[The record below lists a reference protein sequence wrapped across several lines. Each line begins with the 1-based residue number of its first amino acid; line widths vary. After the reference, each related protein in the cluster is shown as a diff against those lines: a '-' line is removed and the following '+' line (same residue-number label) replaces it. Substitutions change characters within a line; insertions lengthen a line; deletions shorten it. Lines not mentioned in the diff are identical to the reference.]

1 MTHSSTSNN
10 RESNRIEKNRKKR
23 VRVRTSVRRENL
35 YLHDKGILHLCW
47 VYDFSSW
54 GHTMAHAVQKV
65 VQRCEDCEENGG
77 SMGKKFIKSENKK
90 CRSLIS
96 NWN

>member
-10 RESNRIEKNRKKR
+10 RESNKIEKIEKR
-23 VRVRTSVRRENL
+23 GWEYERVWGENL
-35 YLHDKGILHLCW
+35 YLYDKGILHLCW

-54 GHTMAHAVQKV
+54 GRLMAHAVQKV

-90 CRSLIS
+90 YSSLLS
-96 NWN
+96 FWN